1 MNWVGKLGGSVL
13 GFIAGGPVGLVVG
26 GILGHQF
33 DRGLDSVR
41 RLEGSR
47 RGPRPRL
54 DPAGE
59 RLYFESLF
67 LVMGHLAKAD
77 GRVSEDEISAARHTM
92 QELKLGS
99 VRMREAIELFNRGK
113 LPDFPMGAQVARLG
127 QLCRG
132 QSRLSR
138 AFLQFQLDFV
148 LAKGHLARRER
159 ELLSRIAD
167 GLGIGRLELAQ
178 MEAMTRARRGF
189 ARQAAEPS
197 RDEQLAAAFRVLGV
211 DADASDQ
218 EVKQTWRRLMSR
230 HHPDKLAARGGSAA
244 ELAEGERRTRE
255 LLAAWETIRER
266 RGLR

>member
-1 MNWVGKLGGSVL
+1 MNWVGKLGGGVL
-13 GFIAGGPVGLVVG
+13 GLLAGGPIGLVIG

-41 RLEGSR
+41 APRVRAGA
-47 RGPRPRL
+47 RPRL

-77 GRVSEDEISAARHTM
+77 GRVSEDEIAAARQAM
-92 QELKLGS
+92 LGLKLG
-99 VRMREAIELFNRGK
+99 RGRQRHAIEHFNRGK
-113 LPDFPMGAQVARLG
+113 AADFPLGAQVARLR

-132 QSRLSR
+132 QPQLSH

-159 ELLSRIAD
+159 ELLGQVAE
-167 GLGIGRLELAQ
+167 GLGIGRMELAQ

-189 ARQAAEPS
+189 AR
-197 RDEQLAAAFRVLGV
+197 RDARPAQDDELAGACRVLGV
-211 DADASDQ
+211 DPTASEQ
-218 EVKQTWRRLMSR
+218 EIKQAWRRLMSR
-230 HHPDKLAARGGSAA
+230 HHPDKLAARGGSVAD
-244 ELAEGERRTRE
+244 LAEAERRTRE
-255 LLAAWETIRER
+255 VLAAYETIRER

>member
-1 MNWVGKLGGSVL
+1 MNWVGKLGGGVL
-13 GFIAGGPVGLVVG
+13 GFLAGGPLGLVVG

-41 RLEGSR
+41 I
-47 RGPRPRL
+47 PRARARARARL

-77 GRVSEDEISAARHTM
+77 GRVSEDEIAAARSAM
-92 QELKLGS
+92 RALKLG
-99 VRMREAIELFNRGK
+99 RGRQRDAIELFNRGK
-113 LPDFPMGAQVARLG
+113 PADFPVGAQMARLG

-132 QSRLSR
+132 QPQLSR

-159 ELLSRIAD
+159 ELLSRVAD
-167 GLGIGRLELAQ
+167 GLGIGRIELAQ

-189 ARQAAEPS
+189 ARQESAP
-197 RDEQLAAAFRVLGV
+197 GG
-211 DADASDQ
+211 DA
-218 EVKQTWRRLMSR
+218 
-230 HHPDKLAARGGSAA
+230 
-244 ELAEGERRTRE
+244 
-255 LLAAWETIRER
+255 
-266 RGLR
+266 